1 MSAKII
7 QFPKSPAR
15 SDEWHYFKTYYS
27 LYLFTVSIWS
37 ASIFTL
43 IYEWQFSNFDYKV
56 GAGFGIWLAG
66 LLLLAEFTYILGV
79 KRSQRLRTYQ
89 QEKENRKLSQPTYWL
104 IARVGTYITF
114 FVTVALGAV
123 ATFVFAVLLDSRK
136 HFN

>member
-15 SDEWHYFKTYYS
+15 TDEGHYFKTYYP

-43 IYEWQFSNFDYKV
+43 TYERRFSNFDHEFGV
-56 GAGFGIWLAG
+56 GFGIWLIG

-79 KRSQRLRTYQ
+79 KRNQGLRKYQ
-89 QEKENRKLSQPTYWL
+89 QEKWGGKLAQPLHWL
-104 IARVGTYITF
+104 IVKLGTYMIF

-123 ATFVFAVLLDSRK
+123 ATIALAGLLYARK